1 MIYLIHC
8 LIFSLFHLAQSY
20 SFIPSLPRLVVSN
33 THAFTTSQHT
43 IKTGAKTP
51 IIVVRQQQDSR
62 SPPEN
67 VEEGPPQSTF
77 LLPIFPLSKRVKF
90 PTERLKLTLWEERY
104 KALARYVLDSRPP
117 RLLAVDDDD
126 AVPIFGALYS
136 SHKAQIVRGGNS
148 PITPVVEP
156 NDVGVLCCV
165 TSSQVFVSGEE
176 VELDRKDD
184 KDVDKIRLWGLGIAR
199 FRVVKVLSSGY
210 NSNKDEIDQNDGD
223 GQSVPFI
230 LVEAVLQK
238 DNFITG
244 DNDILHLDGRLQQL
258 LRRLD
263 VTSRD
268 EILLGLEECNQYG
281 FQQTNEKKR
290 RLVEMLSLALTSGL
304 EPSAP
309 AMEMLEMLKT
319 CSTKERVEYL
329 ERQLPH
335 GQSNMAWMKDKFR
348 LFLQ

>member
-1 MIYLIHC
+1 M
-8 LIFSLFHLAQSY
+8 
-20 SFIPSLPRLVVSN
+20 
-33 THAFTTSQHT
+33 
-43 IKTGAKTP
+43 IKTGGAKTP
-51 IIVVRQQQDSR
+51 IIVVRQQQDSS
-62 SPPEN
+62 SPPSEN
-67 VEEGPPQSTF
+67 IEEGPPQSTF
-77 LLPIFPLSKRVKF
+77 LLPVFPLSKRVKF

-104 KALARYVLDSRPP
+104 KALARYVLDRHAP
-117 RLLAVDDDD
+117 RLLLAVDDDD

-136 SHKAQIVRGGNS
+136 SHKAQIVRGGNG

-156 NDVGVLCCV
+156 NDVGILCCV
-165 TSSQVFVSGEE
+165 TSSQVFVRGEE

-184 KDVDKIRLWGLGIAR
+184 KDVEKIRLWGLGVAR

-210 NSNKDEIDQNDGD
+210 NNSNKDEIDQNDGD
-223 GQSVPFI
+223 GQSLPFI
-230 LVEAVLQK
+230 LVEAVFQK

-244 DNDILHLDGRLQQL
+244 DNDDILHLDQRLQEL

-281 FQQTNEKKR
+281 CFQQTDEKKR
-290 RLVEMLSLALTSGL
+290 RLEMLSLALTSRL

-309 AMEMLEMLKT
+309 AMEMLEMLRT

-329 ERQLPH
+329 ERKLPS
-335 GQSNMAWMKDKFR
+335 GQSNISWMKDKFR
-348 LFLQ
+348 MFFQ